1 MTTSDS
7 ASWTASF
14 ANTST
19 EDLVTSSCL
28 MYADLST
35 WDLRDM
41 SYANTGD
48 AAGYYYDVVEGNK
61 IYFNPCRQL
70 NFGVD
75 VTYTTLPNS
84 SLSFIADE
92 VEYASFAVFRDGS
105 DFYPLNKEDQWLAD
119 TTDALYPVDEEGNVT
134 SKDNADG
141 IQVIYDS
148 GIVC

>member
-1 MTTSDS
+1 
-7 ASWTASF
+7 
-14 ANTST
+14 
-19 EDLVTSSCL
+19 

-48 AAGYYYDVVEGNK
+48 AAGYYYAADGAK
-61 IYFNPCRQL
+61 KLYFNPCRPL
-70 NFGVD
+70 NFGED
-75 VTYTTLPNS
+75 VTYITDPNA

-105 DFYPLNKEDQWLAD
+105 DFYPLNKADQWLAD
-119 TTDALYPVDEEGNVT
+119 TTDALYPVDAEGNVT